1 MRIIALILLS
11 VISLTRSLL
20 ASEGS
25 MAVLDLDAR
34 GISVV
39 EAASLT
45 DRLRSE
51 LVKTG
56 MVTIVERAAMEQI
69 LREQD
74 FQLAGC
80 TSDECAVEVGQLLG
94 VTQMLAG
101 SIGRVGST
109 YSIDLRLVDVETGKI
124 VKSVTHDYRGV
135 IDDLLGQMTA
145 LAHQLV
151 GIEHE
156 GLPDLTAADPAPT
169 QLAQPTVSAAGRS
182 PLVKWLL
189 LTAVAAGGG
198 YLGFTL
204 LADDGGGPAPEVGTP
219 PALPEEPQ

>member
-1 MRIIALILLS
+1 MRHRILI
-11 VISLTRSLL
+11 VYALL
-20 ASEGS
+20 AVTSLRGALEGS

-56 MVTIVERAAMEQI
+56 LVTIVERGAMEQI

-74 FQLAGC
+74 FQMAGC

-101 SIGRVGST
+101 SIGKVGST
-109 YSIDLRLVDVETGKI
+109 YSIDLRLVDVATGKI
-124 VKSVTHDYRGV
+124 VKSVTHDYRGA
-135 IDDLLGQMTA
+135 IDDLLGQMTT

-156 GLPDLTAADPAPT
+156 GLPVLTASGPAPSRQT
-169 QLAQPTVSAAGRS
+169 SVDAGGKS
-182 PLVKWLL
+182 HLLKWLL
-189 LTAVAAGGG
+189 IGAATAGGG
-198 YLGFTL
+198 YLGISL
-204 LADDGGGPAPEVGTP
+204 LGGDGSGPGPAEVGSP
-219 PALPEEPQ
+219 PALPQEPGQ

>member
-1 MRIIALILLS
+1 MAIRRTIHILA
-11 VISLTRSLL
+11 LL
-20 ASEGS
+20 ASSLVASDGS

-34 GISVV
+34 GISIV

-56 MVTIVERAAMEQI
+56 MVTIVERGAMEQI

-74 FQLAGC
+74 FQMAGC

-101 SIGRVGST
+101 SIGKVGST
-109 YSIDLRLVDVETGKI
+109 YSIDLRLVDVATGEI
-124 VKSVTHDYRGV
+124 VKSVTHDYKGA
-135 IDDLLGQMTA
+135 IDDLLGQMTT

-156 GLPDLTAADPAPT
+156 GLPTLTTTGPQPDQA
-169 QLAQPTVSAAGRS
+169 AQPTVRTGGRS

-204 LADDGGGPAPEVGTP
+204 LADDGGGSAPEVGSP
-219 PALPEEPQ
+219 PALPQEPQ